1 MEHSARRAG
10 LVVLAGLI
18 LGGLAIAVSSARLGV
33 TTDLGGMFSA
43 SLPWKQ
49 RQAVF
54 DRAFPQFNDLTVAVI
69 NADEPEEAEATAADL
84 AKAMTGS
91 PTINSVVRPDASP
104 YYEKNGLL
112 FLDAK
117 TLGTL
122 LDKTIDA
129 QPFLGQ
135 LVADPSA
142 RGLFA
147 ALSLIGMGVQRGQAD
162 ITGYAPS
169 LVSFHTT
176 LASALSGKPVPLSWQ
191 KLLTGSVGNLA
202 GPYKFVLFQ
211 PKLDYGALEPGAAA
225 TAAIRAAAAKLE
237 FVASGHARVRIRG
250 SLPLSD

>member
-1 MEHSARRAG
+1 MRIQSLLASLVEHSARRAG
-10 LVVLAGLI
+10 LVVLAGLV
-18 LGGLAIAVSSARLGV
+18 LGALALAVSSARLGV

-49 RQAVF
+49 RQAAF

-69 NADEPEEAEATAADL
+69 NADQPEEAEATAAEL
-84 AKAMTGS
+84 AKAMAGNPNVKT
-91 PTINSVVRPDASP
+91 VVRPDASP

-147 ALSLIGMGVQRGQAD
+147 ALAYVAAFTKDASFPYRLGDKDNIFAITKQSRGN
-162 ITGYAPS
+162 II
-169 LVSFHTT
+169 
-176 LASALSGKPVPLSWQ
+176 
-191 KLLTGSVGNLA
+191 LTVGL
-202 GPYKFVLFQ
+202 KF
-211 PKLDYGALEPGAAA
+211 
-225 TAAIRAAAAKLE
+225 
-237 FVASGHARVRIRG
+237 
-250 SLPLSD
+250 